1 MAKWKRVWVGIKGSK
16 PKRWKRGWQRIQYP
30 TATHY
35 SPNFTRAE
43 LDCKCGCV
51 TPAGIERE
59 LTKLA
64 ADLERLRANL
74 GHAVGINSGYR
85 CPERNKYV
93 GGARYSQHMSGKAAD
108 LAVPRGLQDRYVAAA
123 LKVPAFRGGG
133 VGEYPGGAVHVDRRG
148 WVARWTSF

>member
-1 MAKWKRVWVGIKGSK
+1 MARFRRVWKKIPNSK
-16 PKRWKRGWQRIQYP
+16 PRRWRRAWQRIPYP
-30 TATHY
+30 NATHY
-35 SPNFTRAE
+35 SPNFTRKE
-43 LDCKCGCV
+43 LDCKCGCK

-59 LTKLA
+59 LAKLA
-64 ADLERLRANL
+64 ADLERLRSAL
-74 GHAVGINSGYR
+74 GHALGINSGYR
-85 CPERNKYV
+85 CPARNRVV
-93 GGARYSQHMSGKAAD
+93 GGASRSQHMSGKAAD